1 MHYDIATDFNIATDC
16 IIFGIL
22 AWGMTLLSF
31 AIKLEEKEAKLTKK
45 QGIAILVTVLVS
57 LLGIGLA
64 IRKNIKRNSKIV
76 GKIETTSDE
85 ELTTCEVT
93 STNGKIDFFQNI
105 DDKGK
110 KLTEKEKK
118 EANAK

>member
-1 MHYDIATDFNIATDC
+1 MHYNIVTDF
-16 IIFGIL
+16 IILGIPTL
-22 AWGMTLLSF
+22 GMTLLGL

-93 STNGKIDFFQNI
+93 STNDKIDFFQNI

-118 EANAK
+118 EADAK